1 MIKYKNNKSM
11 NRLNLAKQAFNNKDL
26 AQVKRSHT
34 VKSIK
39 QHILNHDESHP
50 TGFNLPEIILGGQDG
65 LVNVLG
71 VILGVAAATTN
82 TQIII
87 VAGMAATF
95 AESFSMAAVAYT
107 SKLAEAD
114 YYQSEYERE
123 KWEIENYPEGE
134 REEIKALYENYGFKG
149 KVLEEIITRITT
161 NKDIWLRV
169 MMEQELKLGLVN
181 RREAIPAAITVG
193 FSALVGS
200 FIPLIPFLL
209 LPVRTAIFG
218 AIIATSI
225 VLFIAGYYKAKMT
238 VGRNFIKMGL
248 EMMIIGML
256 AAAVGYIVGSFFKV

>member
-1 MIKYKNNKSM
+1 M
-11 NRLNLAKQAFNNKDL
+11 NRLNIAKQAFNNRDL
-26 AQVKRSHT
+26 HQVKRSHIREA
-34 VKSIK
+34 IK
-39 QHILNHDESHP
+39 QHINNHNETRS

-134 REEIKALYENYGFKG
+134 REEIKALYESYGFKG
-149 KVLEEIITRITT
+149 NVLEEIINRIIT
-161 NKDIWLRV
+161 NKNIWLKV
-169 MMEQELKLGLVN
+169 MMEQELKLEKVN
-181 RREAIPAAITVG
+181 RREAIPAAVTVG
-193 FSALVGS
+193 LSALVGS

-225 VLFIAGYYKAKMT
+225 VLFVAGYYKAKMT
-238 VGRNFIKMGL
+238 LGRNFVKMGL
-248 EMMIIGML
+248 EMMVVGML
-256 AAAVGYIVGSFFKV
+256 AAGVGYLVGSIFKV